1 MQGKWRTGR
10 WQSSELGPPEDLKK
24 KQKNLGKLRLFLPVM
39 EGEIPAIGLRS
50 NKKKK
55 LKTSHQ
61 SLLRSPSLGL
71 PNLEVVGSLPTW

>member
-24 KQKNLGKLRLFLPVM
+24 KQENLGKLRLFLPLM
-39 EGEIPAIGLRS
+39 EGEIAAIGLRN
-50 NKKKK
+50 NKQKK

-61 SLLRSPSLGL
+61 SLLRFPSLSL
-71 PNLEVVGSLPTW
+71 PNLEVVGSLPT